1 MPYDNNW
8 LDLCI
13 PTDLAITDAIK
24 VIESSGSKVCLVV
37 QNSQNSVQ
45 LKGIITDGDVRRG
58 ILSGI
63 DLNDKCTR
71 VMNDKP
77 FKMSSSSS
85 VSEIEQSLTRH
96 QIRHI
101 PIVSQ
106 KGHLNGLYYSE
117 ATNFLNFENILFVIM
132 AGGFGTRLKPY
143 TDQIPKPMVQ
153 VKGKPMVQHIIER
166 AKSAGFCKFA
176 LILHHLP
183 EVIIDYFGDGS
194 KFGVSIEYVEE
205 KDPLGTAGGLSLLK
219 LKNTDYS
226 NILVTNCDL
235 ISNVDYRD
243 VVKYHIKNDA
253 FATMSVR
260 QQKIVNEFGT
270 VDVSGNLITGFTEK
284 PVTVTNINA
293 GIYVLSKGALELLDF
308 GQKIDMPD
316 LFLKAVSNEK
326 RALAYYVYEDWSDIG
341 READLMRIN
350 RK

>member
-24 VIESSGSKVCLVV
+24 VIRSSGSKVCLVV

-71 VMNDKP
+71 VMNNKP

-106 KGHLNGLYYSE
+106 RPSKWPLLLE

-132 AGGFGTRLKPY
+132 AGGFWDT
-143 TDQIPKPMVQ
+143 
-153 VKGKPMVQHIIER
+153 
-166 AKSAGFCKFA
+166 S
-176 LILHHLP
+176 
-183 EVIIDYFGDGS
+183 
-194 KFGVSIEYVEE
+194 
-205 KDPLGTAGGLSLLK
+205 
-219 LKNTDYS
+219 
-226 NILVTNCDL
+226 
-235 ISNVDYRD
+235 
-243 VVKYHIKNDA
+243 
-253 FATMSVR
+253 
-260 QQKIVNEFGT
+260 
-270 VDVSGNLITGFTEK
+270 
-284 PVTVTNINA
+284 
-293 GIYVLSKGALELLDF
+293 
-308 GQKIDMPD
+308 
-316 LFLKAVSNEK
+316 
-326 RALAYYVYEDWSDIG
+326 
-341 READLMRIN
+341 
-350 RK
+350 